1 MSALGPRIKIQNSS
15 EKSERFSRINKWNQI
30 ETCAKRSRGLVLKQG
45 VVGWMDGW
53 QKRPGSCCGA
63 STDQV
68 TSVAPKGVPMGWE
81 RQELGG
87 SFMVVGTSWL

>member
-1 MSALGPRIKIQNSS
+1 
-15 EKSERFSRINKWNQI
+15 
-30 ETCAKRSRGLVLKQG
+30 
-45 VVGWMDGW
+45 MDGW

-63 STDQV
+63 STDGV